1 MKKHI
6 QKLAFL
12 VFSLVLILSCSKDD
26 TDETLVDQNGGQIS
40 RFQIVIIDFG
50 ETSLSD
56 NTYSGTFNNQPITLN
71 NVEDNKLAFY
81 VNETIPLGTTEL
93 NIPALSNTKI
103 IYEVVEAV
111 LTQTP
116 AATLQPLLD
125 YQVQYGT
132 TLTNDPEDA
141 PFLQNHNSL
150 TAYLASLTGDDAIKA
165 AKFYQANKTIF
176 DAVYNTNFD
185 AIQGKNP
192 NQPQEDFD
200 FQLYRSLIQ
209 RHKAVVIVT
218 VIAGF
223 LAATPPYELIE
234 TGITTAVALVGI
246 RKSRDYHNQIITDVF
261 RVIQIKLNDVLGDN
275 ARVSNMKLAPLS
287 LSDNQLATLPFK
299 VNAKNF
305 NSTDNAIQKEFVQKY
320 FTSKNSLNNFINKLN
335 SVITW
340 VNNNN
345 SFFTL
350 STIATINVP
359 TTTSLNSFDANTQL
373 MQRFSFSVNH
383 PNLSLE
389 TATLSSTGQLNLKVK
404 FIGNPTTIPINS
416 TLNYTYNDD
425 FSSFSGSFPI
435 KVDNTISLVGTWVL
449 ESFSD
454 GIPVGQYETQ
464 YSEQCPAISFQNF
477 RFNSETIVFTSNAY
491 SQNSSTQI
499 VFFNKT
505 INYTNC
511 TVTSDSP
518 DTQQSYNDATN
529 GTYIINGANIE
540 LADSS
545 GNVDVIPIVFLTN
558 NKFKAGGSVF
568 NRQ

>member
-6 QKLAFL
+6 QKLSFL

-26 TDETLVDQNGGQIS
+26 TDVTPAEQNGGQIS

-56 NTYSGTFNNQPITLN
+56 STYSGTFNNQPISLN
-71 NVEDNKLAFY
+71 NVEDNQLTFY
-81 VNETIPLGTTEL
+81 VNETTPLGKTEL

-103 IYEVVEAV
+103 TYEVVEAV

-116 AATLQPLLD
+116 AATLQPLVNF
-125 YQVQYGT
+125 QTQYGS
-132 TLTNDPEDA
+132 TLTNDSEDA

-150 TAYLASLTGDDAIKA
+150 TAYLASLTGEDAIKA

-192 NQPQEDFD
+192 NQPQDDFD
-200 FQLYRSLIQ
+200 FQLYRSLIN

-246 RKSRDYHNQIITDVF
+246 KKSRDYHNQIVTDVF
-261 RVIQIKLNDVLGDN
+261 RVIQIKLNDVLGN
-275 ARVSNMKLAPLS
+275 NTRAANMKLAPLS
-287 LSDNQLATLPFK
+287 LSDNQLATMPFK

-305 NSTDNAIQKEFVQKY
+305 NSADNAIQKEFVQKY

-359 TTTSLNSFDANTQL
+359 TTSPLNSFDANAQL

-383 PNLSLE
+383 PNLSLV
-389 TATLSSTGQLNLKVK
+389 TATLSSNGQLNLKVK

-435 KVDNTISLVGTWVL
+435 KVDNSISLVGTWVL

-454 GIPVGQYETQ
+454 GVPVGQYETQ
-464 YSEQCPAISFQNF
+464 YSVECPAISIQNF

-491 SQNSSTQI
+491 SQNSSTQY
-499 VFFNKT
+499 VFFNKA
-505 INYTNC
+505 INFTNC

-529 GTYIINGANIE
+529 GTYTINGANIV
-540 LADSS
+540 LVDPS
-545 GNVDVIPIVFLTN
+545 GNVDIIPIVFLTN
-558 NKFKAGGSVF
+558 NKFKAGGSVY

>member
-1 MKKHI
+1 
-6 QKLAFL
+6 
-12 VFSLVLILSCSKDD
+12 
-26 TDETLVDQNGGQIS
+26 
-40 RFQIVIIDFG
+40 
-50 ETSLSD
+50 
-56 NTYSGTFNNQPITLN
+56 
-71 NVEDNKLAFY
+71 
-81 VNETIPLGTTEL
+81 
-93 NIPALSNTKI
+93 
-103 IYEVVEAV
+103 
-111 LTQTP
+111 
-116 AATLQPLLD
+116 
-125 YQVQYGT
+125 
-132 TLTNDPEDA
+132 
-141 PFLQNHNSL
+141 
-150 TAYLASLTGDDAIKA
+150 
-165 AKFYQANKTIF
+165 
-176 DAVYNTNFD
+176 
-185 AIQGKNP
+185 
-192 NQPQEDFD
+192 
-200 FQLYRSLIQ
+200 
-209 RHKAVVIVT
+209 VIVT
-218 VIAGF
+218 VVAGF

-234 TGITTAVALVGI
+234 TGITTTVALAGI

-261 RVIQIKLNDVLGDN
+261 RVIQIKLNDVLGNN

-305 NSTDNAIQKEFVQKY
+305 NSTDNAVQKEFVQKY

-464 YSEQCPAISFQNF
+464 YSVQCPAISIQNF

-505 INYTNC
+505 INFTNC

-558 NKFKAGGSVF
+558 NKFKAGGSVY